1 MEMIWLNNEN
11 KLPTDEPLIAAIKH
25 DEEHAI
31 VALLDDGFEHSVL
44 LRKVLGTDEDLDLY
58 YRIIFNQEGADWTFV
73 CPNDYKDITV
83 KEKRIEE
90 FYKEGYRTISR
101 FLRQIQYPE
110 VIEIPK
116 RYRRH
121 MNYITNGE
129 Y

>member
-73 CPNDYKDITV
+73 CLNDYKGITV

-121 MNYITNGE
+121 MDYITNGE

>member
-11 KLPTDEPLIAAIKH
+11 KLPTDEPLIAVIKH

-73 CPNDYKDITV
+73 CPNDYKGITV

-121 MNYITNGE
+121 MDYITNGE